1 MSVILVINSG
11 SSSLKCS
18 LLDAASESV
27 LAHGLAEALGG
38 PEAVLRFSAEGREK
52 VTVPLPGGGHEQAL
66 AATLEQLGGRGLD
79 GIGHR
84 VVHGG
89 ENFSASV
96 RIDDTTLA
104 VIDECSP
111 LAPLHNPAN
120 VTGIRAARMRFPD
133 LPHVA
138 VFDTAFHQSL
148 PQHAF
153 LYALPHEYYTKH
165 HVRRYGF
172 HGTSHRYVATEAA
185 RLLGKSPE
193 DLQLLTAHLGNGC
206 SACAIRHGRSAD
218 TTMGFTPLEGVV
230 MGTRSG
236 DLDPNLHEFL
246 ARTLGQSLEEI
257 TATFNRRSGLLG
269 LSGLSNDMRTLSE
282 AAANGHQ
289 RAAMAVEVFCYRL
302 AKGLL
307 GLCASLDHVDAL
319 VFTGGIG
326 ENSAYIRRKTLDH
339 LKLLR
344 AETDP
349 ARNERHGRESA
360 GRISTDLSPLSVLV
374 VPTNEELVI
383 ARETAAL
390 L

>member
-18 LLDAASESV
+18 LLDSESESV
-27 LAHGLAEALGG
+27 LAFGLAEALGG
-38 PEAVLRFSAEGREK
+38 PDAVLRFSADRQEK
-52 VTVPLPGGGHEQAL
+52 VIVPLPGGGHEQAL
-66 AATLEQLGGRGLD
+66 AATLEQLGGRALD

-89 ENFSASV
+89 EKFSASV
-96 RIDDTTLA
+96 RIDDETLA
-104 VIDECSP
+104 LIDECSP

-138 VFDTAFHQSL
+138 VFDTAFHQTL
-148 PQHAF
+148 PQYAF
-153 LYALPHEYYTKH
+153 LYALPYECYTQH

-185 RLLGKSPE
+185 RLLGKPLE
-193 DLQLLTAHLGNGC
+193 ETQLLTAHLGNGC
-206 SACAIRHGRSAD
+206 SACAIRHGHSMD
-218 TTMGFTPLEGVV
+218 TTMGFTPLEGMV

-236 DLDPNLHEFL
+236 DIDPNLHEFL
-246 ARTLGQSLEEI
+246 ARALGQSLEEI
-257 TATFNRRSGLLG
+257 TAMLNRRSGLLG

-289 RAAMAVEVFCYRL
+289 RAAIAVEVFCYRL

-307 GLCASLDHVDAL
+307 GLCASLDRVDAL

-326 ENSAYIRRKTLDH
+326 ENSAYIRSKTMDH

-344 AETDP
+344 ADLDA
-349 ARNERHGRESA
+349 ARNDQHGRKSS
-360 GRISTDLSPLSVLV
+360 GKISTDLSLLSVLV